1 MKTSFGSK
9 NDCGFEV
16 TKAIGCGVG
25 VYKMGAN
32 TGNVRIE
39 LADIA
44 MKGWRKRLLE
54 KMKSRQE
61 RTEF

>member
-1 MKTSFGSK
+1 MRIFPTGSCMKTSFRSK

-44 MKGWRKRLLE
+44 MKG
-54 KMKSRQE
+54 
-61 RTEF
+61 